1 MSLSKLAAKSTFI
14 ALLALG
20 LNACSGHDPV
30 PESECGKVVSHAQKV
45 LGAMAPSAGELMGQ
59 CKSASDSERGCV
71 LAATKKGQLAQC
83 L

>member
-1 MSLSKLAAKSTFI
+1 MSLTTLAVKTSFI
-14 ALLALG
+14 ALFAFG
-20 LNACSGHDPV
+20 LTACSDYDPV
-30 PESECGKVVSHAQKV
+30 PESQCSNVVSHAQKV

-71 LAATKKGQLAQC
+71 MAATKKGQLAQC